1 MLFSITNVDK
11 LILYVYYWIMDKG
24 DEVKLDDG
32 KRVTIVNLPTSFMAN
47 GSYEVLHQETQLKFW
62 VKSENILYKIDKK
75 NDDDLNNYFE
85 FIFDDGGLNLIPKN
99 IVSIDIE
106 SDRED
111 INRIKLKFNDDT
123 LKHQVCNIHI
133 GDTTIND
140 KDKITIRP
148 KKEEKSKIEK
158 IINVLKEK
166 KDEI

>member
-1 MLFSITNVDK
+1 MN
-11 LILYVYYWIMDKG
+11 KG
-24 DEVKLDDG
+24 DEVKLDNG
-32 KRVTIVNLPTSFMAN
+32 NRVTIVNLPTSFMAN

-111 INRIKLKFNDDT
+111 INRIKLTFTDSTN
-123 LKHQVCNIHI
+123 KHQICNIHI
-133 GDTTIND
+133 GGTTI
-140 KDKITIRP
+140 KDLGSITEQP
-148 KKEEKSKIEK
+148 KKEEKSKLEK
-158 IINVLKEK
+158 IVEIIKPN
-166 KDEI
+166 KDEV

>member
-1 MLFSITNVDK
+1 
-11 LILYVYYWIMDKG
+11 MDKG
-24 DEVKLDDG
+24 DVVKLTDG
-32 KRVTIVNLPTSFMAN
+32 RMVRVISLPTSFLAN
-47 GSYEVLHQETQLKFW
+47 GSYEVLHSDTQVKFW
-62 VKSENILYKIDKK
+62 VKPEEIMYIVDEEFL
-75 NDDDLNNYFE
+75 DDINNYFE

-123 LKHQVCNIHI
+123 LKHQVCNIHL

>member
-111 INRIKLKFNDDT
+111 INRIKFNYDEGR
-123 LKHQVCNIHI
+123 KHKTINIHI
-133 GDTTIND
+133 GDVKIND

-158 IINVLKEK
+158 IINVLKDK
-166 KDEI
+166 KDEV